1 MVLMGGRRWIIS
13 IVSAWW
19 PPFDSGGLG
28 LLDID
33 CWPIA
38 IRPRRDAGHG
48 QASRYYGT
56 GTAALFEFSITK
68 AIVNMEANVV

>member
-1 MVLMGGRRWIIS
+1 MVLMGGRR
-13 IVSAWW
+13 VDNL
-19 PPFDSGGLG
+19 DSECMVAAVRFGGLG

-38 IRPRRDAGHG
+38 IRPWRDVGHG

-68 AIVNMEANVV
+68 TIVNMEANVV